1 MSRLPEKR
9 PLPAYLEYAS
19 DILASLNYRLMSL
32 EERGL
37 WDTMR
42 KECWVNDRLPSNPH
56 ELAKILNIESA
67 TLQHALTKRV
77 KSFFIEED
85 GSFISPELE
94 GYRDGVLQRRE
105 LMSKGGAKG
114 GKATQHSNRE
124 AKASLEASLE
134 GRLKGLNRDE
144 MQRHEMRGK
153 ELPRS
158 KKSIEAH
165 KEWLEEFGNDDE
177 KK

>member
-1 MSRLPEKR
+1 MSRAPEKR

-56 ELAKILNIESA
+56 ELAKILNIDSA

-85 GSFISPELE
+85 GCFISPELE
-94 GYRDGVLQRRE
+94 GYRDGVLQRRA

-114 GKATQHSNRE
+114 GKATQQSNRV
-124 AKASLEASLE
+124 AKASLEAPLK
-134 GRLKGLNRDE
+134 GKLKGLNRE
-144 MQRHEMRGK
+144 EKQRDEMRGK
-153 ELPRS
+153 GSPSRANELAKHR
-158 KKSIEAH
+158 
-165 KEWLEEFGNDDE
+165 EWLDEYGNENE